1 MMEIVIYITCGFIFG
16 FAFYLLSKKK
26 DSGDPSVLST
36 QLSELSRRFTVL
48 EEAAKNM
55 GNMQSSID
63 TTFKSFQNMLDDKQ
77 ERGAFSEVE
86 LEKLLRDR
94 LPSNYLKFQETLSNG
109 KRVDCLIDFGDINSR
124 IGIDSKFVLDN
135 FKSLQLSETKEDI
148 KKYKEYENI
157 SEIILFDS
165 KGYEKSIS
173 FDHNLLDEVEDPI
186 EKMIAGN
193 IKIEDV
199 TNFKN
204 KHYILDVSGSL
215 ESSKGVKDINKIDK
229 FLNTVHNINS

>member
-1 MMEIVIYITCGFIFG
+1 MIKGCKICGISDPKTLTYIVDHPHPPQFVGFIVNWK
-16 FAFYLLSKKK
+16 ASSRYVELDRLKELLNIDKKK
-26 DSGDPSVLST
+26 SKYVAVVVKNDEST
-36 QLSELSRRFTVL
+36 
-48 EEAAKNM
+48 
-55 GNMQSSID
+55 
-63 TTFKSFQNMLDDKQ
+63 
-77 ERGAFSEVE
+77 
-86 LEKLLRDR
+86 LEKIKD
-94 LPSNYLKFQETLSNG
+94 LPFDYYQMY
-109 KRVDCLIDFGDINSR
+109 DCSPEEIIKIKEKYNKKIIAALTIEN
-124 IGIDSKFVLDN
+124 
-135 FKSLQLSETKEDI
+135 KEDI

-165 KGYEKSIS
+165 KGYEKSMS
-173 FDHNLLDEVEDPI
+173 FDHNLLDEVEDHT

-229 FLNTVHNINS
+229 FLNTVHNISS

>member
-1 MMEIVIYITCGFIFG
+1 MIKGCKICGISDPKTLTYIVDHPHPPQFVGFIVNWK
-16 FAFYLLSKKK
+16 ASSRYVELDRLKELLNINKKK
-26 DSGDPSVLST
+26 SKYVAVIVKNDEST
-36 QLSELSRRFTVL
+36 
-48 EEAAKNM
+48 
-55 GNMQSSID
+55 
-63 TTFKSFQNMLDDKQ
+63 
-77 ERGAFSEVE
+77 
-86 LEKLLRDR
+86 LEKIKD
-94 LPSNYLKFQETLSNG
+94 LPFDYYQMY
-109 KRVDCLIDFGDINSR
+109 DCSPEEI
-124 IGIDSKFVLDN
+124 SKIKEKYDKKIIAALTIEN
-135 FKSLQLSETKEDI
+135 KEDV
-148 KKYKEYENI
+148 KKYKDYKDI

-173 FDHNLLDEVEDPI
+173 FDHNLLNEVDDHI

-229 FLNTVHNINS
+229 FLNTVHNISS

>member
-1 MMEIVIYITCGFIFG
+1 MIKGCKICGISDPKTLTYIVDHPHPPQFVGFIVNWK
-16 FAFYLLSKKK
+16 ASSRYVELDRLKELLNIDKKK
-26 DSGDPSVLST
+26 SKYVAVVVKNDEST
-36 QLSELSRRFTVL
+36 
-48 EEAAKNM
+48 
-55 GNMQSSID
+55 
-63 TTFKSFQNMLDDKQ
+63 
-77 ERGAFSEVE
+77 
-86 LEKLLRDR
+86 LEKIKD
-94 LPSNYLKFQETLSNG
+94 LPFDYYQMY
-109 KRVDCLIDFGDINSR
+109 DCSPEEIIKIKEKYNKKIIAALTIEN
-124 IGIDSKFVLDN
+124 
-135 FKSLQLSETKEDI
+135 KEDI

-165 KGYEKSIS
+165 KGYEKSMS
-173 FDHNLLDEVEDPI
+173 FDHNLLDEVEDHT

>member
-1 MMEIVIYITCGFIFG
+1 MIKGCKICGISDPKTLTYIVDHPHPPQFVGFIVNWK
-16 FAFYLLSKKK
+16 ASSRYVELDLLKELLNIDKKK
-26 DSGDPSVLST
+26 SKYVGVIVKNDEST
-36 QLSELSRRFTVL
+36 
-48 EEAAKNM
+48 
-55 GNMQSSID
+55 
-63 TTFKSFQNMLDDKQ
+63 
-77 ERGAFSEVE
+77 
-86 LEKLLRDR
+86 LEKIKD
-94 LPSNYLKFQETLSNG
+94 LPFDYYQMY
-109 KRVDCLIDFGDINSR
+109 DCSPEEIIKIKEKYNKKIIAALTIEN
-124 IGIDSKFVLDN
+124 
-135 FKSLQLSETKEDI
+135 KEDI

-165 KGYEKSIS
+165 KGYEKSMS
-173 FDHNLLDEVEDPI
+173 FDHNLLDEVEDHI

>member
-1 MMEIVIYITCGFIFG
+1 MIKGCKICGISDPKTLNYIIDHPYPPQFVGFIINWK
-16 FAFYLLSKKK
+16 ASSRYVEVDRLKELLNINKKK
-26 DSGDPSVLST
+26 SKYVAVIVKNDVST
-36 QLSELSRRFTVL
+36 
-48 EEAAKNM
+48 
-55 GNMQSSID
+55 
-63 TTFKSFQNMLDDKQ
+63 
-77 ERGAFSEVE
+77 
-86 LEKLLRDR
+86 LEKIKD
-94 LPSNYLKFQETLSNG
+94 LPFDYYQMY
-109 KRVDCLIDFGDINSR
+109 DCSPKEIIKIKEKYNKKIIAALTIEN
-124 IGIDSKFVLDN
+124 
-135 FKSLQLSETKEDI
+135 KEDV

-157 SEIILFDS
+157 CEIILFDS
-165 KGYEKSIS
+165 KGYEKSMS
-173 FDHNLLDEVEDPI
+173 FDHNLLDEVEDHI

>member
-1 MMEIVIYITCGFIFG
+1 MKGCKICGISDPKTLTYIVDHPHPPQFVGFIVNWK
-16 FAFYLLSKKK
+16 ASSRYVELDRLKELLNIDKKK
-26 DSGDPSVLST
+26 SKYVAVVVKNDEST
-36 QLSELSRRFTVL
+36 
-48 EEAAKNM
+48 
-55 GNMQSSID
+55 
-63 TTFKSFQNMLDDKQ
+63 
-77 ERGAFSEVE
+77 
-86 LEKLLRDR
+86 LEKIKD
-94 LPSNYLKFQETLSNG
+94 LPFDYYQMY
-109 KRVDCLIDFGDINSR
+109 DCSPEEIIKIKEKYNKKIIAALTIEN
-124 IGIDSKFVLDN
+124 
-135 FKSLQLSETKEDI
+135 KEDVR
-148 KKYKEYENI
+148 KYKDYENV

-173 FDHNLLDEVEDPI
+173 FDHNLLDEVEDHI

-229 FLNTVHNINS
+229 LLNTVHNINS

>member
-1 MMEIVIYITCGFIFG
+1 MIKGCKICGISDPKTLTYIVNHPQPPRFVGFIVNWK
-16 FAFYLLSKKK
+16 ASSRYVELDRLKELLNIDKKK
-26 DSGDPSVLST
+26 SKYVAVVVKNDEST
-36 QLSELSRRFTVL
+36 
-48 EEAAKNM
+48 
-55 GNMQSSID
+55 
-63 TTFKSFQNMLDDKQ
+63 
-77 ERGAFSEVE
+77 
-86 LEKLLRDR
+86 LEKIKD
-94 LPSNYLKFQETLSNG
+94 LPFDYYQMY
-109 KRVDCLIDFGDINSR
+109 DCSPEEIIKIKEKYNKKIIAALTIEN
-124 IGIDSKFVLDN
+124 
-135 FKSLQLSETKEDI
+135 KEDI

-165 KGYEKSIS
+165 KGYEKSMS
-173 FDHNLLDEVEDPI
+173 FDHNLLDEVDDHT

-229 FLNTVHNINS
+229 FLNTVHNINF

>member
-1 MMEIVIYITCGFIFG
+1 MIKGCKICGISDPKTLTYIVDHPHPPQFVGFIVNWK
-16 FAFYLLSKKK
+16 ASSRYVELDRLKELLNIDKKK
-26 DSGDPSVLST
+26 SKYVAVVVKNDEST
-36 QLSELSRRFTVL
+36 
-48 EEAAKNM
+48 
-55 GNMQSSID
+55 
-63 TTFKSFQNMLDDKQ
+63 
-77 ERGAFSEVE
+77 
-86 LEKLLRDR
+86 LEKIKD
-94 LPSNYLKFQETLSNG
+94 LPFDYYQMY
-109 KRVDCLIDFGDINSR
+109 DCSAEEIIKIKEKYNKKIIAALTIEN
-124 IGIDSKFVLDN
+124 
-135 FKSLQLSETKEDI
+135 KEDI

-165 KGYEKSIS
+165 KGYEKSMS
-173 FDHNLLDEVEDPI
+173 FDHNLLDEVDDHT